1 MDRFQKLLLQRTSLC
16 LARAQIQ
23 YLISLLIVH
32 FGGMILRIGF
42 IKIIQKRRR
51 KRKHNFYI
59 SIILAN
65 IILVSVIL
73 TTVILAS
80 VIFANTILANIIL
93 ISIILARA
101 ILLSSA
107 TFKH

>member
-42 IKIIQKRRR
+42 IKLFKNDEE
-51 KRKHNFYI
+51 KGNTI
-59 SIILAN
+59 SI
-65 IILVSVIL
+65 
-73 TTVILAS
+73 
-80 VIFANTILANIIL
+80 
-93 ISIILARA
+93 
-101 ILLSSA
+101 
-107 TFKH
+107 